1 MKRQKSEKKFKI
13 ILELIKV
20 LLQHFHYN
28 CIKTKYSDKPEL
40 VLADT
45 DNLVNKTETENVYE
59 RPLQR

>member
-1 MKRQKSEKKFKI
+1 M
-13 ILELIKV
+13 
-20 LLQHFHYN
+20 QHFHYN

-45 DNLVNKTETENVYE
+45 DNLVNKTETENVYK